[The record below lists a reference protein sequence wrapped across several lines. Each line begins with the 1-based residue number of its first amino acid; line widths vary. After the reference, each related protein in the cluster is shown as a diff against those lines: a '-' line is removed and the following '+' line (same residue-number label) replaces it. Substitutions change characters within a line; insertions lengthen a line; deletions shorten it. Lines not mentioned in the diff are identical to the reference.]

1 MKLRI
6 NIMARLEPEA
16 HPDNREKP
24 RTTDFG
30 KHSVLRFNAE
40 GLSRATSRAYYVVR
54 TFRFAILSYS
64 IKLQGGV
71 YVGEDTFSR
80 G

>member
-24 RTTDFG
+24 RTTDFGKYSTDFG

-54 TFRFAILSYS
+54 TFRFAIL
-64 IKLQGGV
+64 
-71 YVGEDTFSR
+71 F
-80 G
+80 